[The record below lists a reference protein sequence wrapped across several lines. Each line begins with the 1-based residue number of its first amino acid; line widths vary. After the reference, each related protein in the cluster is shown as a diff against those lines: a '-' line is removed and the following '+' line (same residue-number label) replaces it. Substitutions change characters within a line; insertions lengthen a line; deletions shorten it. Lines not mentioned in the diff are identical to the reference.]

1 MSGEQELQE
10 RMDRMREEANARAAL
25 GNQEAQKRIDE
36 GNDFVRSVIGE
47 TPSSQND
54 IDLNKYEETLVPQSV
69 SNLQPGEV
77 APSIVVAKE
86 KSSPS
91 FADKMWKGNA
101 ARYNEFQNTG
111 VSSQGNLSI
120 TEDSPIYKN
129 YVEEKKEIAH
139 TDAVTS
145 NTNANKGFN
154 TFVPFGGTDALGNQ
168 AKIAEQAKKDALH
181 TDAVASNTNA
191 NEGIK
196 PLTPMS
202 TTGQD
207 FFARQQEIVDM
218 VRKDVVKNEALANQ
232 AQTVAEMRAKNAKY
246 EEARRS
252 NEEAN
257 KGFTNAPFGGTAS
270 LEAQSNLVKGLRED
284 MSSTESKNDQTEY
297 TESLKADNAKL
308 LERVHDLEIKLDAL
322 LSKLQLLETTAPAT
336 QIDGEEPVTTVQE
349 PQPVVENTPQ
359 MNNATFVNINQQPP
373 VAESTNPQI
382 IDGQFEETPEN
393 TQPVSSPAFTGST
406 QQQTFEQQAATNQD
420 DRVAE
425 LEAQLREL
433 RGENT
438 PEQRSAALG
447 SEISRLEAKLQS
459 EGLTDEEKI
468 RYFDLTLEKRNVDAG
483 INQVEAENTKKRIR
497 KERIIKI
504 VAGVAGA
511 GLALATPAVGVAAVV
526 AVTLGGRLVGNGI
539 KKLSEKLR
547 SKSTSL
553 KYESRQGKTIAELN
567 EIDKKIKRKEWWANR
582 LGEASAVIIGGST
595 GYGIGAALHN
605 VLGWG
610 SNSAGTVTN
619 TPSDLPGQASVSH
632 APTTGQGSI
641 ELPQGVGGSGIETQ
655 GQGVLVDGG
664 RVNLPGSAWNGN
676 LAQGPA
682 QDILQG
688 GALNH
693 SNYNG
698 GIHEMAAHTL
708 EDALVKNGVTRPEL
722 MENLNTSQ
730 VHQLL
735 NRYLEATRGGNV
747 NPDLAQMLNS
757 VKPGVAETLLK

>member
-145 NTNANKGFN
+145 NTK
-154 TFVPFGGTDALGNQ
+154 
-168 AKIAEQAKKDALH
+168 
-181 TDAVASNTNA
+181 AS
-191 NEGIK
+191 EGMK
-196 PLTPMS
+196 PLTPIS

-207 FFARQQEIVDM
+207 FFARQQEIANSAKKEAVHTEVVNNNTNANSGMMPLQHSEETTNALGRLDQM
-218 VRKDVVKNEALANQ
+218 SKDLKLQAENEANQ
-232 AQTVAEMRAKNAKY
+232 AQTVEEMKAKNAKY

-257 KGFTNAPFGGTAS
+257 KGFTADHFSGT
-270 LEAQSNLVKGLRED
+270 EALAAQNEIVKGLRED

-393 TQPVSSPAFTGST
+393 TQPVSNPTFAGTT
-406 QQQTFEQQAATNQD
+406 QQQTFEQQAPTNQD

-459 EGLTDEEKI
+459 EGLTDKEKI

-511 GLALATPAVGVAAVV
+511 GLALATPAVGVAAIV
-526 AVTLGGRLVGNGI
+526 AVTLGGKFVGDGI
-539 KKLSEKLR
+539 KKVSNNLR

-582 LGEASAVIIGGST
+582 LGEASAVVIGGSI
-595 GYGIGAALHN
+595 GYGLGSTFQNIF
-605 VLGWG
+605 GWG
-610 SNSAGTVTN
+610 TGSAGTVTN